1 MTTEQFAN
9 QARTFL
15 AAPLA
20 PADTS
25 LTVISILNFPTTP
38 EFRIRIGQELL
49 LVTGVT
55 GNTWA
60 VTRGAEGTSPAPH
73 SQNAVVTAVLTA
85 GALAELRA
93 EIEAE
98 LLTAGSLATTTTSV
112 VISGAT
118 APTPGQVLTATS
130 GTAAEWMDSVV
141 TTLFAG
147 SMTQTFR
154 AGAGVPFPE
163 YASLLGDGY
172 ITTPEPDLASQMFE
186 LTIMGS
192 SGAVA
197 VLWCDERHIGTHAVP
212 AIGLGTLIV
221 GALDVTLTYGAYA
234 VHIAGNIAGP
244 SFIGT
249 ATTTVG
255 VVTEVHS
262 VVSMGPVSSLTFPA
276 SCQYY
281 STAGY
286 DANDGYSLKAPKR
299 TLPIPVAGANYC
311 LERRSV
317 FGPSE
322 SFGNEAATFA
332 VYDCGAGHRP
342 VFNQFITN
350 LVWTDAGSGA
360 WTTTVHG
367 IAAIEPET
375 VGQPHCI
382 VDGNLMQWVADLATV
397 RTTPGSFAIVG
408 SFIPTGSDVVVY
420 LRPAAA
426 TNPNTDGHIYEVCTG
441 ELAIRSLGACTFRG
455 IIGRGCTAN
464 VGVISCQS
472 HHSGGGG
479 ISAAE
484 DAVSWTNCDA
494 HFGRKHNFG
503 GFGGTFTNCISWKCQ
518 QASATEYSSHFVG
531 ARVGNDAEPVFFN
544 YVNCACIGQPTAGV
558 IKDESG
564 ILLELQLGT
573 VPLGPCALDQLYCAY
588 LAGNTIAQTLPVFPP
603 SCVVN
608 DLLVERL
615 LPAVEEVIEGGKY
628 VFNRARVYA
637 LGDYSPGLILTART
651 VAKLEMHNCLCVT
664 GGALTSSGRGYI
676 DLNNSSSINDPMIFT
691 GEDNTFVRLGTV
703 VNESVC
709 INIDCTGTHNYG
721 QITWN
726 RNVTSG
732 FGIYFETLGTVSVP
746 PHPLRISS
754 DFNSIG
760 CVVNGNQYGFCRI
773 NVNAPYATWQAGDGI
788 WAASDAHSVAGAVT
802 FSNTTGRYPAYT
814 KTSSGPGGYTATFLD
829 PSTYLGVQFITALEA
844 AGQYPA

>member
-1 MTTEQFAN
+1 MTTERFAN
-9 QARTFL
+9 QARTVL
-15 AAPLA
+15 AAGIGA
-20 PADTS
+20 SDAT
-25 LTVISILNFPTTP
+25 LTVASTANFPTAP
-38 EFRIRIGQELL
+38 QFRIRIGLELI
-49 LVTGVT
+49 LVTAMAGT
-55 GNTWA
+55 TWTI
-60 VTRGAEGTSPAPH
+60 TRGIEGTSPAVH
-73 SQNAVVTAVLTA
+73 SQNSPVTAVLSA
-85 GALAELRA
+85 GALNNMRA

-98 LLTAGSLATTTTSV
+98 FYSLIAS
-112 VISGAT
+112 
-118 APTPGQVLTATS
+118 QF
-130 GTAAEWMDSVV
+130 
-141 TTLFAG
+141 FAG
-147 SMTQTFR
+147 YMRQTSR
-154 AGAGVPFPE
+154 TGCGVPFPE
-163 YASLLGDGY
+163 YAVLSGGGGY
-172 ITTPEPDLASQMFE
+172 VTPPEPDLAMQLFE
-186 LTIMGS
+186 LTIKGD
-192 SGAVA
+192 GVVA
-197 VLWCDERHIGTHAVP
+197 VTWCDERHVGTHDVP
-212 AIGLGTLIV
+212 ATGMGTLIGGV
-221 GALDVTLTYGAYA
+221 FDSTLTYGAYS
-234 VHIAGNIAGP
+234 VHIQGTVAAGA
-244 SFIGT
+244 FTGT
-249 ATTTVG
+249 VTTTVAG
-255 VVTEVHS
+255 VTEVHAITTTTG
-262 VVSMGPVSSLTFPA
+262 VSTLTFPT
-276 SCQYY
+276 SCEYY
-281 STAGY
+281 STSG
-286 DANDGYSLKAPKR
+286 NDSNGGLSLKAPKL
-299 TLPIPVAGANYC
+299 TLPAPVAGTNYC
-311 LERRSV
+311 LERRSIFTTA
-317 FGPSE
+317 FGDE
-322 SFGNEAATFA
+322 YKTFA

-342 VFNQFITN
+342 VFNQFVTG
-350 LVWTDAGSGA
+350 LTWTDAGSGA

-408 SFIPTGSDVVVY
+408 SFSPTGSDVVVY

-479 ISAAE
+479 MSAAE

-518 QASATEYSSHFVG
+518 QASATEYLSHFVG
-531 ARVGNDAEPVFFN
+531 ARVGNDAEPVLFN

-664 GGALTSSGRGYI
+664 GGAQASSGRGYI

-829 PSTYLGVQFITALEA
+829 PSTYLGVQFLTAMEA